1 MLQTLGLQ
9 SRAKD
14 ISLCHLSDR
23 RDGRLRYPEQCLA
36 APKKSIKSGFAALHL
51 LTTTLV
57 FAAALL
63 KAIAWLTIWSR
74 RKAACTWRCA
84 ASAKR
89 APISSAKQTSRKA
102 ASSFRRPEQQSARS
116 AQTTP
121 EPRGPILLRFH
132 LPPLIATKAWP
143 IVSAG
148 QASCMRIRHG
158 GRAQTGHSSFHRRG
172 GLPR

>member
-14 ISLCHLSDR
+14 TSLCHLSDR
-23 RDGRLRYPEQCLA
+23 RDGRLRYPEQCFA

-74 RKAACTWRCA
+74 RKAACT
-84 ASAKR
+84 
-89 APISSAKQTSRKA
+89 
-102 ASSFRRPEQQSARS
+102 
-116 AQTTP
+116 
-121 EPRGPILLRFH
+121 
-132 LPPLIATKAWP
+132 
-143 IVSAG
+143 
-148 QASCMRIRHG
+148 
-158 GRAQTGHSSFHRRG
+158 
-172 GLPR
+172 